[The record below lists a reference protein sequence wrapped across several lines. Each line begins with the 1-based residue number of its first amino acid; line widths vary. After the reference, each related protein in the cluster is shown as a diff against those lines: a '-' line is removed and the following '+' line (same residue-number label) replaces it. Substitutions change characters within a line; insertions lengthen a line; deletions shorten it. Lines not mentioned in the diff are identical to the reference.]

1 MSIKTVISSDTNWGN
16 AGNGTVTFFNE
27 GTTTVNNWTV
37 TVKVQGSLNIQECW
51 NASFVKTTDGY
62 TFSGKDWNKNI
73 ASKQTVTSGFSYTGT
88 GKFTFTTD
96 STSNST
102 NTPTTTNPD
111 ITNKKYKVSI
121 VKVDD
126 TQKTAALKVTNIS
139 SEVINNIMFEITIN
153 GLNVSDCKTVRFYKY
168 NTDYII
174 KGAKADFK
182 STETREFVFTFIG
195 NQAFTL
201 TTEDPQVLIVNEQNT
216 PTTPT
221 TPSTPTTPTTPST
234 PTTPTIPT
242 TPTTPTNTNTKT
254 NKKVMG
260 YVAQWD
266 LYDRKYPIE
275 TIPGDKL
282 THIMYAF
289 CLPNPSQEDF
299 NKLKE
304 NYPFP
309 PKPYYP
315 PPQLPEGAFAIHDE
329 YAFEQQV
336 PALMALKQKYPH
348 LKICISLGGWT
359 LSWTMSKV
367 MSTPSLRTQFI
378 KSSVDAIIKYGFD
391 GFDLDWEYPGKQ
403 GAGYNVVDEV
413 NDKVNVATFFK
424 ELQKELQ
431 TRIPNKHIEL
441 SVASGANKKVIEQ
454 YKESIQYLDYFNL
467 MTYDFYG
474 SWGNG
479 GHLSGLYQNPAQGN
493 PEDGFNID
501 AAVTTSL
508 TICPK
513 EKLCIGVPF
522 YARGWQS
529 LQKDPN
535 NPDAPIIFG
544 VSTQGPGVTK
554 SQNAGGEP
562 GLTCWKDLRD
572 FIGKN
577 NNIEYF
583 DEVAKVPYV
592 HNSITGETWSY
603 DNPKSI
609 QYKMQYLKEKDL
621 AGLIIWQLS
630 DDVRDSKNSLLDAIN
645 LHLKS

>member
-1 MSIKTVISSDTNWGN
+1 MSIKTVITSDTNWGN

-27 GTTTVNNWTV
+27 GTASVNNWTV

-51 NASFVKTTDGY
+51 NASFVKTEDGY
-62 TFSGKDWNKNI
+62 IFSGKDWNKNI
-73 ASKQTVTSGFSYTGT
+73 ASKQTITSGFSYTGT

-96 STSNST
+96 GTNST
-102 NTPTTTNPD
+102 NTNNTPVLNPTPTPTPD
-111 ITNKKYKVSI
+111 ITKKKYKVSI
-121 VKVDD
+121 VKIDNSL
-126 TQKTAALKVTNIS
+126 KTASLKITNIS
-139 SEVINNIMFEITIN
+139 NQAIDNIVFEITIN
-153 GLNVSDCKTVRFYKY
+153 GLSVSDCKTIRFYKY
-168 NTDYII
+168 NTDYIV
-174 KGAKADFK
+174 KGTKAGLK
-182 STETREFVFTFIG
+182 ATETREFVFIFTG
-195 NQAFTL
+195 EQAFKL
-201 TTEDPQVLIVNEQNT
+201 TTEDPQVLIENEQEIPTNPAT
-216 PTTPT
+216 PPI
-221 TPSTPTTPTTPST
+221 TPSTPTTPSVPS
-234 PTTPTIPT
+234 I
-242 TPTTPTNTNTKT
+242 KT
-254 NKKVMG
+254 NKKIMG

-289 CLPNPSQEDF
+289 CLPNPNQEDY

-348 LKICISLGGWT
+348 LKICISMGGWT

-367 MSTPSLRTQFI
+367 MSSPTLRKQFI

-424 ELQKELQ
+424 ELQVELKA
-431 TRIPNKHIEL
+431 RLPNKHIEL

-454 YKESIQYLDYFNL
+454 YKDTIQYLDYFNL

-501 AAVTTSL
+501 AAVTTAL

-535 NPDAPIIFG
+535 NPEAPIIFG
-544 VSTQGPGVTK
+544 ISTQGPGITK

-583 DEVAKVPYV
+583 DDVAKVPYV
-592 HNSITGETWSY
+592 HNSVTGETWSY

-630 DDVRDSKNSLLDAIN
+630 DDVRDGKNSLLDAIN
-645 LHLKS
+645 LHLKA

>member
-1 MSIKTVISSDTNWGN
+1 MSIKTVISADTNWGN
-16 AGNGTVTFFNE
+16 AGSGTMSFSNE

-51 NASFVKTTDGY
+51 NASFVKTADGY
-62 TFSGKDWNKNI
+62 IFSGKDWNKNI
-73 ASKQTVTSGFSYTGT
+73 APKQTITSGFSYIGT

-96 STSNST
+96 STT
-102 NTPTTTNPD
+102 TTPTINQD
-111 ITNKKYKVSI
+111 ITNKRYKVSI
-121 VKVDD
+121 VKVDNKL
-126 TQKTAALKVTNIS
+126 KTATLKVTNVSNQLIDK
-139 SEVINNIMFEITIN
+139 ILFEITIN
-153 GLNVSDCKTVRFYKY
+153 GLVVSDCKTIRFYRY
-168 NTDYII
+168 NSDYMI
-174 KGAKADFK
+174 KGTKADFK
-182 STETREFVFTFIG
+182 ANEIKEFVFTFTG
-195 NQAFTL
+195 DKAFTL
-201 TTEDPQVLIVNEQNT
+201 TTEDPQVLIVKEQE
-216 PTTPT
+216 
-221 TPSTPTTPTTPST
+221 TPSTPENHTTPATNPTTP
-234 PTTPTIPT
+234 ID
-242 TPTTPTNTNTKT
+242 TNTKT
-254 NKKVMG
+254 SKKVMG

-266 LYDRKYPIE
+266 LYDRKYAIE

-289 CLPNPSQEDF
+289 CLPNPNQEDY

-348 LKICISLGGWT
+348 LKISISMGGWT

-367 MSTPSLRTQFI
+367 MSSPTLRKQFI

-403 GAGYNVVDEV
+403 GAGYNIVDEV

-424 ELQKELQ
+424 ELQSELK
-431 TRIPNKHIEL
+431 TRLPNKHIEL
-441 SVASGANKKVIEQ
+441 SVACGANKKVIEQ
-454 YKESIQYLDYFNL
+454 YKDAIQYLDYFNL

-508 TICPK
+508 AICPK
-513 EKLCIGVPF
+513 SKLCIGVPF

-535 NPDAPIIFG
+535 NPEAPIIFG
-544 VSTQGPGVTK
+544 VSTQGPGITK

-572 FIGKN
+572 FIGKS

-592 HNSITGETWSY
+592 YNSTTGETWTY

-630 DDVRDSKNSLLDAIN
+630 DDVRDGKNSLLDAIN

>member
-1 MSIKTVISSDTNWGN
+1 MSIKTNIQSDTNWGN
-16 AGNGTVTFFNE
+16 AGNGTLTFVNE
-27 GTTTVNNWTV
+27 GSSSVNNWSV
-37 TVKVQGSLNIQECW
+37 DMKVDGSLNIQECW
-51 NASFVKTTDGY
+51 NVSFVKTADGY
-62 TFSGKDWNKNI
+62 KFSGKDWNKVI
-73 ASKQTVTSGFSYTGT
+73 SSKQTITSGFSYTGT
-88 GKFTFTTD
+88 GKFTFSIVSDTAT
-96 STSNST
+96 
-102 NTPTTTNPD
+102 TPTTTPTPTPTPPL
-111 ITNKKYKVSI
+111 TNKKYKVSI
-121 VKVDD
+121 VKLDNAL
-126 TQKTAALKVTNIS
+126 KTAVLKVTNITNDIIS
-139 SEVINNIMFEITIN
+139 NVFFEVTVN
-153 GLNVSDCKTVRFYKY
+153 GIVVKDCKTIRFYRY
-168 NTDYII
+168 DTDYII
-174 KGAKADFK
+174 KGKNVALKP
-182 STETREFVFTFIG
+182 SETKEFPFVFTG
-195 NQAFTL
+195 DQTVQL
-201 TTEDPQVLIVNEQNT
+201 QTEDPQVLIVTEQE
-216 PTTPT
+216 
-221 TPSTPTTPTTPST
+221 STS
-234 PTTPTIPT
+234 
-242 TPTTPTNTNTKT
+242 TNTSTNTTSDTTT
-254 NKKVMG
+254 NTSVKQSKKVMG

-266 LYDRKYPIE
+266 MYDRKYPIE

-289 CLPNPSQEDF
+289 CLPNPNQEDY

-304 NYPFP
+304 HYPFP

-367 MSTPSLRTQFI
+367 MSTPSLRSQFI

-424 ELQKELQ
+424 ELKAELK
-431 TRIPNKHIEL
+431 TRLPSKHIEL

-454 YKESIQYLDYFNL
+454 YKDSIQYLDYFNL

-479 GHLSGLYQNPAQGN
+479 GHLSGLYQNPQQGN

-501 AAVTTSL
+501 AAVTSAL

-535 NPDAPIIFG
+535 NPTAPIIFG
-544 VSTQGPGVTK
+544 VSTQGPGITK

-583 DEVAKVPYV
+583 DDVAKVPYV
-592 HNSITGETWSY
+592 YNSTTGETWTY

-609 QYKMQYLKEKDL
+609 QFKIQYLKEKDL

-630 DDVRDSKNSLLDAIN
+630 DDVRDGKNSLLDAIN

>member
-1 MSIKTVISSDTNWGN
+1 
-16 AGNGTVTFFNE
+16 
-27 GTTTVNNWTV
+27 
-37 TVKVQGSLNIQECW
+37 
-51 NASFVKTTDGY
+51 
-62 TFSGKDWNKNI
+62 
-73 ASKQTVTSGFSYTGT
+73 
-88 GKFTFTTD
+88 
-96 STSNST
+96 
-102 NTPTTTNPD
+102 
-111 ITNKKYKVSI
+111 
-121 VKVDD
+121 
-126 TQKTAALKVTNIS
+126 
-139 SEVINNIMFEITIN
+139 
-153 GLNVSDCKTVRFYKY
+153 
-168 NTDYII
+168 
-174 KGAKADFK
+174 
-182 STETREFVFTFIG
+182 
-195 NQAFTL
+195 
-201 TTEDPQVLIVNEQNT
+201 
-216 PTTPT
+216 
-221 TPSTPTTPTTPST
+221 
-234 PTTPTIPT
+234 
-242 TPTTPTNTNTKT
+242 
-254 NKKVMG
+254 
-260 YVAQWD
+260 
-266 LYDRKYPIE
+266 
-275 TIPGDKL
+275 
-282 THIMYAF
+282 
-289 CLPNPSQEDF
+289 
-299 NKLKE
+299 
-304 NYPFP
+304 
-309 PKPYYP
+309 
-315 PPQLPEGAFAIHDE
+315 
-329 YAFEQQV
+329 
-336 PALMALKQKYPH
+336 MALKQKYPH